1 MSRIIIGLFFM
12 SMMAS
17 CASTRMMTQQVE
29 YERTLKRLINAP
41 IDIEEKMDGVAMVF
55 DQVLQESM
63 DYGSD
68 RNTLKHI
75 NTFTKRNKKTMNLLY
90 DQIESEMKTMNAGQR
105 IQFSVSILRKPY
117 IKSFVAIVP
126 KVEKKIN
133 RKLRQINMFG
143 KFLKFMN
150 PF

>member
-1 MSRIIIGLFFM
+1 
-12 SMMAS
+12 
-17 CASTRMMTQQVE
+17 MTQQAE
-29 YERTLKRLINAP
+29 YERTLKRVMNAP
-41 IDIEEKMDGVAMVF
+41 VDIEEKMDGVAMVF

-75 NTFTKRNKKTMNLLY
+75 NTFTRRNKETMNLLY
-90 DQIESEMKTMNAGQR
+90 IQIEEEMKTMNPAQQ
-105 IQFSVSILRKPY
+105 IQFSIQILRKPY
-117 IKSFVAIVP
+117 IKSFVVLVP
-126 KVEKKIN
+126 KVERKIN

-143 KFLKFMN
+143 KFLKILN

>member
-1 MSRIIIGLFFM
+1 MARMIIGFLIV
-12 SMMAS
+12 SLLGS
-17 CASTRMMTQQVE
+17 CASTRMMTQQGE
-29 YERTLKRLINAP
+29 YARTLKQLVNAP
-41 IDIEEKMDGVAMVF
+41 IDIEEKLDGVAMVF

-75 NTFTKRNKKTMNLLY
+75 NRFTKRNKETMNVLY
-90 DQIESEMKTMNAGQR
+90 SQIEEEMSTMNAAQK
-105 IQFSVSILRKPY
+105 IQFSIQILRKPY

-126 KVEKKIN
+126 KVERKIN

-143 KFLKFMN
+143 KFLKILN

>member
-1 MSRIIIGLFFM
+1 MSRLLIGFLCF
-12 SMMAS
+12 SMLTS
-17 CASTRMMTQQVE
+17 CASPRMLTQQVE
-29 YERTLKRLINAP
+29 YERSLKRLINAP

-68 RNTLKHI
+68 KNTLKHI
-75 NTFTKRNKKTMNLLY
+75 NTFTKRNKETMNLLY
-90 DQIESEMKTMNAGQR
+90 GQIEDEMKTMNAGQQ
-105 IQFSVSILRKPY
+105 IQFSVKILRKPY

-143 KFLKFMN
+143 KFLKILN